1 MGKKKVNLSRREFLK
16 GSLVVGGSG
25 VLLGIAGCTP
35 KVGTQAPTTGPGGGT
50 GAAAEIKST
59 GCVAGKYAWETA
71 PDPIP
76 DSKIKETLDTE
87 VLVIG
92 FGASGINAA
101 LHAAELGAK
110 VTVLQKNSS
119 WYCPGY
125 FVGGLGT
132 RQQREAGY
140 EPDLKEIAKLF
151 QLFNANK
158 TEPKLLKLWLYN
170 SGKVMDWMEV
180 YGDAAGKPLHW
191 VGADKEYVEADD
203 LFGREYATNHMWFYP
218 VIAEVL
224 VAECVKKGVD
234 IHYSTPAVQ
243 LIRKEGGRVTGAVA
257 KDKDGNY
264 IKVNASKGVILAA
277 GDYASNPEMVEKYC
291 PMAKGIKVSY
301 GSGDN
306 TGDGMLMGMWIG
318 GKVQRWQ
325 HAPMIHYGP
334 EDVVAGMGGFAATP
348 WLWINTR
355 GERFCDEDMPFNQA
369 CWAVQ
374 RQPDNFHW
382 TIFDSTFKEQ
392 WPLLGGLARWTRG
405 IIGDFS
411 NPIIPLGVED
421 ANAWIDKGMKTF
433 LETGALVKGET
444 IEELAANIKVP
455 AETFVATVKRYNE
468 MVDKGE
474 DEDYGKRERYLT
486 PTSVKVGPFYAA
498 PHRTTLL
505 TVPGGGVWVNT
516 KLQVLDENDKVIPG
530 LYATG
535 NCAGG
540 FYGQDYP
547 LMFSGNSMGRAT
559 TWGYLVG
566 ENIVNLEK

>member
-1 MGKKKVNLSRREFLK
+1 MAEEEKSMKSLTRREFLK
-16 GSLVVGGSG
+16 SAAVGATS
-25 VLLGIAGCTP
+25 VAGIGMMGACAP
-35 KVGTQAPTTGPGGGT
+35 KVGAPEVEAGD
-50 GAAAEIKST
+50 
-59 GCVAGKYAWETA
+59 VATSGSCIPGKYSWETA

-76 DSKIKETLDTE
+76 DSEINQTLDTE
-87 VLVIG
+87 VLIIG

-101 LHAAELGAK
+101 LRAAELGAK
-110 VTVLQKNSS
+110 VTVLQKNIS
-119 WYCPGY
+119 WYCPG
-125 FVGGLGT
+125 FMVGGLGS

-140 EPDLKEIAKLF
+140 EPDLEEIAKLF
-151 QLFNANK
+151 QLFNGNK
-158 TEPKLLKLWLYN
+158 TEPALLKLWLYN
-170 SGKVMDWMEV
+170 SGKVMDWMEA

-191 VGADKEYVEADD
+191 VGADKEYVEDDD

-218 VIAEVL
+218 TIAEVL

-243 LIRKEGGRVTGAVA
+243 LIRKDGGRVTGAVA
-257 KDKDGNY
+257 KDAEGNY
-264 IKVNASKGVILAA
+264 IQVNASKGVILAA

-291 PMAKGIKVSY
+291 PQAVGIKCSY
-301 GSGDN
+301 ASGDN
-306 TGDGMLMGMWIG
+306 TGDGQLMGMWVG

-325 HAPMIHYGP
+325 HAPMIHFGP
-334 EDVVAGMGGFAATP
+334 EDCPMIGAFAATP

-374 RQPDNFHW
+374 RQPENFHW

-405 IIGDFS
+405 VIGTLSDPAVPF
-411 NPIIPLGVED
+411 GVEKG
-421 ANAWIDKGMKTF
+421 NAYLDGGMQTF
-433 LETGALVKGET
+433 LETGGLVKGDT
-444 IEELAANIKVP
+444 LEELAANIKVP
-455 AETFVATVKRYNE
+455 ADTFVATVKRYNQ
-468 MVDKGE
+468 MVDKGV
-474 DEDYGKRERYLT
+474 DEDFGKRERYLT

-498 PHRTTLL
+498 PHRSTLL
-505 TVPGGGVWVNT
+505 TVPGGGVLVNT

-566 ENIVNLEK
+566 ESVVKEG